1 MLTRFNQLK
10 PNCQT
15 QNCQPVIFLFTAK
28 LSHGQLCSCMVKMLV
43 TKTLAVKFLDSLRH
57 STPKD
62 YGLIGYGFLVT
73 VLLSLGVG
81 INKLFGFLFM

>member
-1 MLTRFNQLK
+1 
-10 PNCQT
+10 
-15 QNCQPVIFLFTAK
+15 
-28 LSHGQLCSCMVKMLV
+28 MVKMLV